1 MLARPPVV
9 PQEKVRFPVSS
20 DPLSF
25 QLRPLTVRRASSP
38 CIGVCTLGSDGLCEG
53 CLRTGA
59 EIAAWAGMAE
69 EDRRRIME
77 SVLPARG
84 QVRGGC

>member
-1 MLARPPVV
+1 MLARWPAT
-9 PQEKVRFPVSS
+9 PQEKRKPVSS

-25 QLRPLTVRRASSP
+25 QLRPVTVRRASSP

-69 EDRRRIME
+69 EERRRIMD
-77 SVLPARG
+77 SVLPSRIKG
-84 QVRGGC
+84 RGGC

>member
-1 MLARPPVV
+1 M
-9 PQEKVRFPVSS
+9 SS

-25 QLRPLTVRRASSP
+25 QLRPVTVRRASSP

-69 EDRRRIME
+69 EERRRIMD
-77 SVLPARG
+77 SVLPSRIKG
-84 QVRGGC
+84 RGGC

>member
-1 MLARPPVV
+1 MLARPPAV
-9 PQEKVRFPVSS
+9 PQENSETPVPS

-25 QLRPLTVRRASSP
+25 QFRPIPQRRVSSP

-59 EIAAWAGMAE
+59 EIAAWGSLP
-69 EDRRRIME
+69 EDERRRIMDG
-77 SVLPARG
+77 VLPVRAQG
-84 QVRGGC
+84 RGGC

>member
-1 MLARPPVV
+1 M
-9 PQEKVRFPVSS
+9 SS

-25 QLRPLTVRRASSP
+25 QLRPVTARRASSP

-69 EDRRRIME
+69 GERRRIMDE
-77 SVLPARG
+77 ILPTRG
-84 QVRGGC
+84 QGRDGC